1 MRCAPTM
8 RVSHGLPTTHPRHV
22 EILSALIVGPDLL
35 AIWRFRPARV
45 SSGGAL
51 PPVKVSTS
59 RWIKEQHCISEMQDQ
74 ASTEWAE
81 SPSTPSATSGPQR
94 PGGGPRFGGQ
104 HILLP
109 VEFSQRT
116 WHALHVTMQL
126 AEPLHARL
134 SLLHVVAPVFGNSR
148 TDPVRQSEQS
158 MRLADARNRLDRL
171 HTVIRC
177 RGLDGEIVVS
187 EGLPSEQITAVTR
200 QLKADLL
207 VLTTR
212 GRTGLKRLLL
222 GSEAELIARQAP
234 SMVLMI
240 RYGAFPERESGGLSS
255 EQAGRNAQ
263 RV

>member
-1 MRCAPTM
+1 MKD
-8 RVSHGLPTTHPRHV
+8 HP
-22 EILSALIVGPDLL
+22 STDL
-35 AIWRFRPARV
+35 A
-45 SSGGAL
+45 G
-51 PPVKVSTS
+51 
-59 RWIKEQHCISEMQDQ
+59 
-74 ASTEWAE
+74 
-81 SPSTPSATSGPQR
+81 SPSTPSTISGAQK
-94 PGGGPRFGGQ
+94 PGNGRRLGGQ

-116 WHALHVTMQL
+116 WRASHVTMQL
-126 AEPLHARL
+126 AESLHARL
-134 SLLHVVAPVFGNSR
+134 SLLHVVAPVSGNSR
-148 TDPVRQSEQS
+148 TDPVRQSEQA
-158 MRLADARNRLDRL
+158 MRLTDARNQLNRL
-171 HTVIRC
+171 HAVIRR

-187 EGLPSEQITAVTR
+187 EGLPSEQITAATR